1 MVCYGIDTSD
11 LLQSVQQNKS
21 KSQESDEIQI
31 KKAYPVRTPEER
43 EEKMGISIVNSI
55 GTVVI
60 GGIIGVGAIHIA
72 ASAVNAVDQKAK
84 KIVTGK

>member
-1 MVCYGIDTSD
+1 
-11 LLQSVQQNKS
+11 
-21 KSQESDEIQI
+21 
-31 KKAYPVRTPEER
+31 
-43 EEKMGISIVNSI
+43 MGISIVNSI

-72 ASAVNAVDQKAK
+72 ASAVNAVYQKAK